1 MRSNKSAVVLLTAC
15 AVNEFLW
22 QIFPSD
28 IAGDIKSI
36 TQFPLIVALCFF
48 VTMLSRSVLMSAVC
62 VAIAG
67 MSSTTAICSA
77 WYLYSPWVY
86 IQGTETCSAKTGPVV
101 MLLSALA
108 AMLVLI
114 IWRNHVTSDD

>member
-1 MRSNKSAVVLLTAC
+1 MKSVKSAGVLLTAC
-15 AVNEFLW
+15 SVNEFLW

-28 IAGDIKSI
+28 MAGDIKSI
-36 TQFPLIVALCFF
+36 TQFPLIVVLCFF
-48 VTMLSRSVLMSAVC
+48 VAVLSRSVLTSAVC
-62 VAIAG
+62 IAISG
-67 MSSTTAICSA
+67 MSSTTAICSV

-114 IWRNHVTSDD
+114 VWRNHVQSDD